1 MFSCMSKSC
10 LDILCK
16 YLINLNYFF
25 KLSILFPDVK
35 AIFQK
40 NEETGVYE
48 AQPGN
53 NAADLKIEFE
63 TILDGIGNQQ
73 GEFV

>member
-1 MFSCMSKSC
+1 M
-10 LDILCK
+10 
-16 YLINLNYFF
+16 
-25 KLSILFPDVK
+25 FPDVK